1 MAGYDSEWGPLAHL
15 LRNRFYVGEVV
26 YQGKVHS
33 GEHEPIINSTL
44 FEAVQTKLA
53 TSATARQLRLKG
65 SPAILAGRIFDDR
78 GNRMTPTHT
87 NKRGARY
94 RYYVSHALLQRR
106 NDEAGSVPR
115 VPAPEIENVVLKALR
130 DGFSADEGREPPTLA
145 DERNRIERQLDRVVV
160 QAGMIEIHLARSSDR
175 GQSAY
180 ENGNLEGA
188 TPPRT
193 VFTVP
198 WSGAVFGE
206 VKGILHTPSPSPRL
220 STETRDA
227 LLSAIA
233 KARIWI
239 DELVEA
245 PLSSLAEI
253 AKREGKV
260 ERHIRLLAPLAFV
273 SPRLISEII
282 HGTACPNLTVTGLAK
297 ALAYS
302 WAEQENYRSSNS

>member
-1 MAGYDSEWGPLAHL
+1 
-15 LRNRFYVGEVV
+15 
-26 YQGKVHS
+26 
-33 GEHEPIINSTL
+33 
-44 FEAVQTKLA
+44 
-53 TSATARQLRLKG
+53 
-65 SPAILAGRIFDDR
+65 
-78 GNRMTPTHT
+78 MTPTHT

-94 RYYVSHALLQRR
+94 RYYVSHALLQKR
-106 NDEAGSVPR
+106 NHEAGSVPR
-115 VPAPEIENVVLKALR
+115 VPAPEIESVVLKALSKHF
-130 DGFSADEGREPPTLA
+130 DADEDREQPTLA

-160 QAGMIEIHLARSSDR
+160 QAGVIKIHLAHSSDR

-180 ENGNLEGA
+180 KNGNLEGA

-193 VFTVP
+193 LLTVP

-220 STETRDA
+220 SSETRDA
-227 LLSAIA
+227 LLGAIA

-239 DELVEA
+239 DELVEG
-245 PLSSLAEI
+245 PVSSFAEI

-273 SPRLISEII
+273 SPRLISEIVD
-282 HGTACPNLTVTGLAK
+282 GAACPNLTVTSLAK

-302 WAEQENYRSSNS
+302 WAKQRDSRTLGS